1 MGLSLPVLTSFN
13 ETSKLPHQSKA
24 LYRCTIAAMISIDT
38 SDCLAF
44 EVLSKW
50 WNKMKIQV
58 QLTHESVSNSKGLDK
73 FPSLDPRMTSSRL
86 MSTVVVKQAKLL
98 FQVFLSLERI
108 NGWIFIVALLVLKL
122 ILKTALTKLP
132 RKSLQ

>member
-1 MGLSLPVLTSFN
+1 
-13 ETSKLPHQSKA
+13 
-24 LYRCTIAAMISIDT
+24 
-38 SDCLAF
+38 
-44 EVLSKW
+44 
-50 WNKMKIQV
+50 MKIQV

-98 FQVFLSLERI
+98 FQEFLSLERI
-108 NGWIFIVALLVLKL
+108 NGWLFIVALSVLKL

-132 RKSLQ
+132 RKSLNRFMKTPFCRCVLVCEEYRYIYLQI